1 MATHELYVGGPASSN
16 YSRAMFP
23 APPFNAA
30 GAAFLAVRPSAHK
43 GPATYNMER
52 VIDTTQ
58 HAMAEFLR
66 NTAVVQG
73 DVLGVSLLPRRTI
86 LEGFFYEV
94 ETAVGAATVLTPS
107 IRGFAGTIPTINAN
121 VVGSGYV
128 KFGGAAWLQ
137 ANALINA
144 GAGAGL
150 EGEDVYLHTPAMLD
164 LTLTTLTEPTKL
176 GRLRMSIVP
185 LLRTLDDGGQY

>member
-121 VVGSGYV
+121 EIG
-128 KFGGAAWLQ
+128 
-137 ANALINA
+137 
-144 GAGAGL
+144 
-150 EGEDVYLHTPAMLD
+150 
-164 LTLTTLTEPTKL
+164 
-176 GRLRMSIVP
+176 
-185 LLRTLDDGGQY
+185 